1 MGNRIFGCDI
11 CQEVCPWNRRHSSPT
26 SEPGFQPDSDTLAP
40 HLVDLLS
47 LDAEGF
53 RLRFGDSA
61 IARAKRRGLLR
72 NVAVALGNWGH
83 LDTIAPLTTALRDN
97 EPLVR
102 GHAAWALGQTMST
115 QAQSTLVQ
123 ALSSETD
130 LWVRE
135 EIAQGL
141 EALNRGLSH
150 S

>member
-1 MGNRIFGCDI
+1 M
-11 CQEVCPWNRRHSSPT
+11 
-26 SEPGFQPDSDTLAP
+26 
-40 HLVDLLS
+40 
-47 LDAEGF
+47 
-53 RLRFGDSA
+53 RFSDSA

-83 LDTIAPLTTALRDN
+83 PDTIAPLATALHDC

-115 QAQSTLVQ
+115 QAQSALVQ

-141 EALNRGLSH
+141 QALNGDLAH